1 MNVTKIF
8 THPDWNVYDDAYD
21 ADVAVL
27 LLNETINF
35 TNYIQKVSLPADD
48 LSIDSDTIDVIGTSV
63 GWGLAESKTPEEIP
77 MQAEIQTMNNSY
89 CYLSDPGVL
98 TLSSRRTI
106 CGKGNE
112 YAKGKGTPNIGDS
125 GGGLF
130 VGSGSDWVQY
140 GIISASRTNGSG
152 HIVRSSYSVYGN
164 VKAYK
169 DWIDEIIEINGQI
182 NVNLSCHYSINRIN
196 SYSK

>member
-1 MNVTKIF
+1 MKLGAFNLTIKNEEGAVWMNVTKIF

-130 VGSGSDWVQY
+130 VGSGSDWVQAVWHY
-140 GIISASRTNGSG
+140 FSK
-152 HIVRSSYSVYGN
+152 SY
-164 VKAYK
+164 K
-169 DWIDEIIEINGQI
+169 
-182 NVNLSCHYSINRIN
+182 RIW
-196 SYSK
+196 SYC